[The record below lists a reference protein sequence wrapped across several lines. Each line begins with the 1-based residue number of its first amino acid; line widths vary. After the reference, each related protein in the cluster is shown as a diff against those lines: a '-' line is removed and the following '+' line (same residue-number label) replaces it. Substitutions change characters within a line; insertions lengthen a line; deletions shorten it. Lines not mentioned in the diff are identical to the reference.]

1 MSNVYLEQLLV
12 SRRRFLATAMAALP
26 AIHTATA
33 QESKRPPNIVLILID
48 DLGWRDL
55 GCYGRDE
62 VFETPNIDR
71 LATQGMRFTQ
81 AYANCPVC
89 SPSRAALLTGKD
101 PARLHFTGHITA
113 IGKHRYPDNSRI
125 IPPDD
130 YMYLRREETTLAE
143 ALKPAGY
150 ISASIGKWH
159 LGEQGFWPED
169 HGFDVNVAGWTH
181 GSPPSYFDPYEKPD
195 QEWNSSIPTLDSRE
209 PGEYLTDRLTD
220 DAIQFVEENRER
232 PFFLYLS
239 YYAVHTPLQAPAKLV
254 EKYRKKFEGRDTGV
268 KPTYAAM
275 VEKVDQNVGR
285 VLETLDRLDL
295 AEDTI
300 VVFFS
305 DNGGEQDAT
314 TNAPLRESKS
324 WVYEGGI
331 RVPLILRWPGRVAE
345 GTTCEEPVIGADLF
359 ATLVNAA
366 GLGPVAIEELDG
378 VDLAPLFDGSGKL
391 DERSLF
397 WYYPHYSKSQ
407 QPGAAVRRGDWKFVE
422 FYDPHRIELYNLAD
436 DPGETTGLAFANT
449 GKLIELKKELNKH
462 LVSVAAQRHT
472 VREGRDGEITI
483 SGTIPDQVPH
493 APDSAADASSEEIL
507 LWFEH
512 D

>member
-1 MSNVYLEQLLV
+1 MANVYLQQSLV
-12 SRRRFLATAMAALP
+12 SRRRFLATTIAALP
-26 AIHTATA
+26 AAQFATA
-33 QESKRPPNIVLILID
+33 QEAKRPPNVVLILVD

-55 GCYGRDE
+55 GCYGRGD

-71 LATQGMRFTQ
+71 LAAQGMRFTQ

-113 IGKHRYPDNSRI
+113 IGKHRYPDDSRI

-130 YMYLRREETTLAE
+130 YMYLRHEEVTLAE

-150 ISASIGKWH
+150 VSASIGKWH

-181 GSPPSYFDPYEKPD
+181 GSPPSYFDPYEKPGQD
-195 QEWNSSIPTLDSRE
+195 WNPSIPTLASRE

-220 DAIQFVEENRER
+220 ESIAFIEQNQEK

-239 YYAVHTPLQAPAKLV
+239 YYAVHTPLQAPAELV
-254 EKYRKKFEGRDTGV
+254 EKYTKKFEGRDTGV
-268 KPTYAAM
+268 DPTYAAM
-275 VEKVDQNVGR
+275 VEKVDENVGR
-285 VLETLDRLDL
+285 VLETLERLDL
-295 AEDTI
+295 ADDTI

-305 DNGGEQDAT
+305 DNGGADEST

-331 RVPLILRWPGRVAE
+331 RVPMILRWPGRVAA
-345 GTTCEEPVIGADLF
+345 GATCEEPVIGTDLF
-359 ATLVNAA
+359 PTLVNAA
-366 GLGPVAIEELDG
+366 GLGPVSTDELDG
-378 VDLAPLFDGSGKL
+378 VDLAPLFNGSGKL
-391 DERSLF
+391 GERPLF
-397 WYYPHYSKSQ
+397 WYYPHYSKSK
-407 QPGAAVRRGDWKFVE
+407 QPGAAVRRGDWKLIE
-422 FYDPHRIELYNLAD
+422 FYDPHRIELYNLVD
-436 DPGETTGLAFANT
+436 DPGETTSLALANMDT
-449 GKLIELKKELNKH
+449 VFELKAELAMH
-462 LVSVAAQRHT
+462 LARVETKKHT
-472 VREGRDGEITI
+472 VREGREGELTITGE
-483 SGTIPDQVPH
+483 ST
-493 APDSAADASSEEIL
+493 DSFEGVRYLRDAIQEIV
-507 LWFEH
+507 ERYE

>member
-1 MSNVYLEQLLV
+1 MQRTRSFSCASSSQRQERAPAF
-12 SRRRFLATAMAALP
+12 SRRQFLAAAAAALP
-26 AIHTATA
+26 AIRLAGA
-33 QESKRPPNIVLILID
+33 QEAKRPPNVVLILVD

-55 GCYGRDE
+55 GCYGRGD

-113 IGKHRYPDNSRI
+113 IGKHRYPDDSRI

-130 YMYLRREETTLAE
+130 YMYLRHEEVTLAE

-150 ISASIGKWH
+150 VSASIGKWH

-181 GSPPSYFDPYEKPD
+181 GSPPSYFDPYEKPE
-195 QEWNSSIPTLDSRE
+195 QEWNPSIPTLASRE

-220 DAIQFVEENRER
+220 ESISFIEQNQEN

-239 YYAVHTPLQAPAKLV
+239 YYAVHTPLQAPAELV
-254 EKYRKKFEGRDTGV
+254 EKYTRKFEGRDTGV
-268 KPTYAAM
+268 DTTYAAM

-295 AEDTI
+295 ADDTI

-305 DNGGEQDAT
+305 DNGGEEDAT
-314 TNAPLRESKS
+314 TNAPLR
-324 WVYEGGI
+324 
-331 RVPLILRWPGRVAE
+331 
-345 GTTCEEPVIGADLF
+345 
-359 ATLVNAA
+359 
-366 GLGPVAIEELDG
+366 
-378 VDLAPLFDGSGKL
+378 
-391 DERSLF
+391 
-397 WYYPHYSKSQ
+397 
-407 QPGAAVRRGDWKFVE
+407 
-422 FYDPHRIELYNLAD
+422 
-436 DPGETTGLAFANT
+436 
-449 GKLIELKKELNKH
+449 
-462 LVSVAAQRHT
+462 
-472 VREGRDGEITI
+472 
-483 SGTIPDQVPH
+483 
-493 APDSAADASSEEIL
+493 
-507 LWFEH
+507 
-512 D
+512 